1 VHTGR
6 RIELRPRAWRAEP
19 RAVLDHCDA
28 AGGGALFHR
37 HGIGFHSCKLAWGR
51 ARVPF
56 AVMRGET
63 ITVRGQVQGVGF
75 RPTVWRIAT
84 ELGLAGQ
91 IRNTGDGV
99 EIRLWGAGLDRF
111 TERLRSEAPALARI
125 DLIDRTPIDGPAP
138 QGFNIVASAAGRM
151 HAAVTPDIA
160 TCAACSAEVADAG
173 ARRHRYPFANCTD
186 CGPRFSIVQGAPYD
200 RAKTTMQGFALCE
213 DCRAEYENQADRRFH
228 AQPIACPACGPRAWI
243 EPLGTA
249 AADQPIAS
257 PDVVAAAAELL
268 RRGAILAIK
277 GIGGFHLACD
287 ATDAEAV
294 ERLRARKRRRGKAF
308 ALMARDI
315 VVIRKHATVSEE
327 EEFQLNAP
335 AAPIVLLKADGA
347 ALPDAVAPGLD
358 RLGFMLPMTPLHRML
373 LQDMTRPVVMT
384 SGNISGHPQCT
395 DNAVARAHLAGV
407 ADAALMHDREIANR
421 IDDSVVRVDL
431 GRPRLLRRSRGYAPA
446 PLPLPPGLDTDVQV
460 LALGGEL
467 KNTFCLTKDGKAVLS
482 QHMGD
487 LENAATADDV
497 RHNLDLY
504 RDLFD
509 HVPDVIAID
518 RHPDYL
524 SAKDGRA
531 LAAET
536 GLPLV
541 EVQHHHAHI
550 AACMA
555 ENDWPMDAG
564 PVLGIAM
571 DGLGH
576 GADGTVW
583 GGEFLACDY
592 AGFRRMGHLK
602 PVSLPG
608 GTAAVREP
616 WRNAYAQLSAG
627 MGWTEFA
634 GAYARL
640 EIFERLAAAPRATL
654 DAMTAK
660 VLNTPLTSS
669 CGRLFDAAAALCGL
683 AWDAQRYEGEA
694 AMLFEAAL
702 DTDALG
708 EADGRAYAFGI
719 AQTPGQDA
727 VVLDPAPA
735 WRALLDNLGD
745 GTPIGVISARF
756 HRGLAAAMVAMAVH
770 LSGTAR
776 RHPTVA
782 LSGGCF
788 QNRTLFTLVHRG
800 LEAEGFRVLSHSQVP
815 ANDGGLALGQAVI
828 ALAVQQGQT
837 ACA

>member
-1 VHTGR
+1 
-6 RIELRPRAWRAEP
+6 
-19 RAVLDHCDA
+19 
-28 AGGGALFHR
+28 
-37 HGIGFHSCKLAWGR
+37 
-51 ARVPF
+51 
-56 AVMRGET
+56 MRGEA

-91 IRNTGDGV
+91 VRNTGDGV
-99 EIRLWGAGLDRF
+99 EIKLWGTGLDRF
-111 TERLRSEAPALARI
+111 AERLRSEAPALARI
-125 DLIDRTPIDGPAP
+125 DLIDRVPIDGPVP
-138 QGFNIVASAAGRM
+138 RGFNIVASAPGRM

-160 TCAACSAEVADAG
+160 TCAACAEEVRDPG

-200 RAKTTMQGFALCE
+200 RGKTTMRGFALCE
-213 DCRAEYENQADRRFH
+213 DCKAEYENPADRRFH
-228 AQPIACPACGPRAWI
+228 AQPIACPACGPHAWI
-243 EPLGTA
+243 ETLDATSVDPPL
-249 AADQPIAS
+249 AS
-257 PDVVAAAAELL
+257 QDPVEAAAALL
-268 RRGAILAIK
+268 RQGAILAIK
-277 GIGGFHLACD
+277 GIGGYHLACD
-287 ATDAEAV
+287 ATDADTVA
-294 ERLRARKRRRGKAF
+294 RLRTRKRRQGKAF

-315 VVIRKHATVSEE
+315 AVIRRYAGVSEE
-327 EEFQLNAP
+327 EERQLNAP
-335 AAPIVLLKADGA
+335 AGPIVLLKAAGT

-358 RLGFMLPMTPLHRML
+358 RLGFMLPMSPLHQML
-373 LQDMTRPVVMT
+373 LRDMDRPLIMT

-395 DNAVARAHLAGV
+395 DNGVARVHLSGV

-446 PLPLPPGLDTDVQV
+446 PLPLPPGFETEAQV

-467 KNTFCLTKDGKAVLS
+467 KNTFCLTKDGRAVLS

-497 RHNLDLY
+497 RHNLALY

-509 HVPDVIAID
+509 HAPELVAVD

-531 LAAET
+531 LAAEA

-555 ENDWPMDAG
+555 ENGWPKDAG

-571 DGLGH
+571 DGLGY

-583 GGEFLACDY
+583 GGEFLHCDY
-592 AGFRRMGHLK
+592 AGFRRIGHLK
-602 PVSLPG
+602 QVPLFG
-608 GTAAVREP
+608 GAAAVREP
-616 WRNAYAQLSAG
+616 WRNAYAQIVTG
-627 MGWTEFA
+627 MGWTAFA
-634 GAYARL
+634 DASADL
-640 EIFERLAAAPRATL
+640 DVFERLRAAPRATL
-654 DAMTAK
+654 DAMQTK
-660 VLNTPLTSS
+660 GVNTPPTSS

-702 DTDALG
+702 DANALSKTDARRYDFAIAG
-708 EADGRAYAFGI
+708 EGDKAI
-719 AQTPGQDA
+719 
-727 VVLDPAPA
+727 LDPGPA
-735 WRALLDNLGD
+735 LSAVLEDLCDE
-745 GTPIGVISARF
+745 TPVGVISARF
-756 HRGLAAAMVAMAVH
+756 HLGLATAVVAMARH
-770 LSGTAR
+770 LSGEATR
-776 RHPTVA
+776 TPTVA

-788 QNRTLFTLVHRG
+788 QNRTLFTVVHRG
-800 LEAEGFRVLSHSQVP
+800 LEAEGFRVLSHAQVP
-815 ANDGGLALGQAVI
+815 ANDGGLALGQAVV

-837 ACA
+837 TCA